1 MHGKLPRIVV
11 SIAIAKER
19 KGKKNGE
26 ASRED
31 DDDDDDDERAART
44 YR

>member
-1 MHGKLPRIVV
+1 MHVKLPRIVV